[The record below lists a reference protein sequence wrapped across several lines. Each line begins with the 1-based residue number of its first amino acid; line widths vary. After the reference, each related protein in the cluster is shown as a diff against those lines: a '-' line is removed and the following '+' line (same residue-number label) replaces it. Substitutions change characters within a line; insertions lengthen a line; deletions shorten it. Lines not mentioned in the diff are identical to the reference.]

1 MIHCEVGVAEIMHD
15 AEYDQVEPEIRIE
28 RDYLGDCRAALARMR
43 EDAVN
48 ALATGRGAG
57 DVFDKMQNF
66 AARQFHKKQI
76 EELTGL
82 DEVPLFFGRLD
93 FPLGDVYDEIR
104 VLGSPSAAP
113 DSDRVYIGRRG
124 VSDEAGELMVID
136 WRAPLARAFY
146 EASQQDPRKVRV
158 RRRFGFDH
166 NGELTAF
173 EDETLDPRLEQA
185 GGSDLLAAEIER
197 PRKGPMRDIV
207 ATIQP
212 EQMSLVR
219 SPIERTLCIQGAP
232 GTGKTAVG
240 LHRLAYLLFTER
252 ERLRREG
259 GVAVIGPNRSFLAY
273 VRNVLPALGEVEVL
287 QTTIDELTA
296 SGSTVARGEEPR
308 AERIKGDARMA
319 EVIRRHLFSRIRPIE
334 ETVQVKYLH
343 RTWHLYSDE
352 IADELDEVRERNSD
366 YSSGIELLAQ
376 RLSLLVLRQMER
388 RGDSATPGT
397 LSQLRRNRAIVR
409 AVQQMW
415 PETDC
420 RRVIFELL
428 TDPDL
433 LARAADGILSAEE
446 QHVILCTPRTRGVA
460 GMRWSSA
467 DLALI
472 DEASAMIE
480 RPAKLG
486 HIVVDEAQDLSP
498 MQIRAIGR
506 RVAGA
511 CTVLGDLAQATSPS
525 AAEDWTAVLAHLGRP
540 DGQIEELT
548 RGYRVPAQVIDY
560 AARLLPHIAPELR
573 GPASYRQS
581 AGALQ
586 ITRIASA
593 EMIDAVLGSCAR
605 ALAEAGSVGLIAADS
620 DIPELH
626 RILTENGLQH
636 TLLGADESS
645 IDPVR
650 LSLVP
655 VTLAKGL
662 EFDTVVVVEPSRIA
676 ESEERGLQRLYVALT
691 RAVSN
696 LRIIHAER
704 LPEPLSREPAMS
716 I

>member
-1 MIHCEVGVAEIMHD
+1 MHHAEND
-15 AEYDQVEPEIRIE
+15 RVEPEIRVE
-28 RDYLGDCRAALARMR
+28 RDYLGACRAALARMR
-43 EDAVN
+43 EESVT
-48 ALATGRGAG
+48 ALAVGKGEG
-57 DVFDKMQNF
+57 DVFDKMQNY

-76 EELTGL
+76 EELSGL
-82 DEVPLFFGRLD
+82 DDVPLFFGRLD

-104 VLGSPSAAP
+104 DLGSPSAAP

-124 VSDEAGELMVID
+124 VSDEAGELMIVD

-146 EASQQDPRKVRV
+146 EAGHQEPMKVRV

-166 NGELTAF
+166 NGVLTAF
-173 EDETLDPRLEQA
+173 EDESLDSRSARGA
-185 GGSDLLAAEIER
+185 GNDLLAAEIER

-212 EQMSLVR
+212 EQMGLVR
-219 SPIERTLCIQGAP
+219 SPMQRTLCVQGAP

-252 ERLRREG
+252 ERLQREG

-287 QTTIDELTA
+287 QTTIDELIDA
-296 SGSTVARGEEPR
+296 DVTVARAEEAQ
-308 AERIKGDARMA
+308 AERIKGGARMA
-319 EVIRRHLFSRIRPIE
+319 EVVRRHLFSRIRPIE
-334 ETVQVKYLH
+334 EVVQVKYLQ
-343 RTWHLYSDE
+343 RTWHLYPDQ
-352 IADELDEVRERNSD
+352 IADELDEVRDRGTD
-366 YSSGIELLAQ
+366 YRSGIELLAQ
-376 RLSLLVLRQMER
+376 RLALLVVRQMER
-388 RGDSATPGT
+388 RGETVATSTPG
-397 LSQLRRNRAIVR
+397 QLRRNRGIVR

-415 PETDC
+415 PETDS
-420 RRVIFELL
+420 RRVVFELL

-446 QHVILCTPRTRGVA
+446 QAAILCTPRPRGLK

-472 DEASAMIE
+472 DEASALIE

-511 CTVLGDLAQATSPS
+511 CTVLGDLAQATSPA
-525 AAEDWTAVLAHLGRP
+525 AAEDWTTVLTHLGRP
-540 DGQIEELT
+540 DGQVEELT

-581 AGALQ
+581 ADALQ
-586 ITRIASA
+586 ITRVTA
-593 EMIDAVLGSCAR
+593 ENLTEAVLAACAG
-605 ALAEAGSVGLIAADS
+605 ALTAAGSIGLIAVDR

-626 RILTENGLQH
+626 RGLAEKDLPH
-636 TLLGADESS
+636 AVLGTDETS
-645 IDPVR
+645 IDSVR
-650 LSLVP
+650 LGLVP

-696 LRIIHAER
+696 LRIIHAED
-704 LPEPLSREPAMS
+704 LPEPLMREPAMS
-716 I
+716 M

>member
-1 MIHCEVGVAEIMHD
+1 MHD
-15 AEYDQVEPEIRIE
+15 AEYDHVEPEIRVE
-28 RDYLGDCRAALARMR
+28 RDYLSDCRAALARMR
-43 EDAVN
+43 EEAVS
-48 ALATGRGAG
+48 ALATGRGEG

-76 EELTGL
+76 KELSGL
-82 DEVPLFFGRLD
+82 DDVPLFFGRLD

-104 VLGSPSAAP
+104 DLGSPSAAP

-136 WRAPLARAFY
+136 WRAPLSRAFY
-146 EASQQDPRKVRV
+146 EASHQDPLKVRV

-166 NGELTAF
+166 HGELTAF
-173 EDETLDPRLEQA
+173 EDESLDSRFAQA
-185 GGSDLLAAEIER
+185 DGSDLLAAEIER

-219 SPIERTLCIQGAP
+219 SPMERTLCIQGAP

-287 QTTIDELTA
+287 QTTIDELTNP
-296 SGSTVARGEEPR
+296 GITVTRAEDPR

-319 EVIRRHLFSRIRPIE
+319 EVIRRHLFSRIRPVE
-334 ETVQVKYLH
+334 ETVQVKYLQ

-352 IADELDEVRERNSD
+352 IADELDEVRDRNSD

-376 RLSLLVLRQMER
+376 RLSLLVLRQLER
-388 RGDSATPGT
+388 RGDSATPST

-415 PETDC
+415 PETSSG
-420 RRVIFELL
+420 RVVFELL

-446 QHVILCTPRTRGVA
+446 QQAILCTPRPRGVQ
-460 GMRWSSA
+460 GMHWSSA
-467 DLALI
+467 DLALL

-506 RVAGA
+506 RIAGA

-525 AAEDWTAVLAHLGRP
+525 AAEDWTTVLTHLGRP

-593 EMIDAVLGSCAR
+593 EMVDTVLGSCAG
-605 ALAEAGSVGLIAADS
+605 ALTEEGSVGLIAADR

-626 RILTENGLQH
+626 RALAENGLQH
-636 TLLGADESS
+636 TVLGTDDTR
-645 IDPVR
+645 IDSVR

-662 EFDTVVVVEPSRIA
+662 EFDTVLVVEPSRIA
-676 ESEERGLQRLYVALT
+676 ESEDRGLQRLYVALT

-696 LRIIHAER
+696 LCIIHADP
-704 LPEPLSREPAMS
+704 LPDPLVQEPAMS

>member
-1 MIHCEVGVAEIMHD
+1 MHD
-15 AEYDQVEPEIRIE
+15 AEYDQVEPEIQVE
-28 RDYLGDCRAALARMR
+28 RDYLSSCRAALARMR
-43 EDAVN
+43 EEAVT
-48 ALATGRGAG
+48 ALATGRGSG

-76 EELTGL
+76 EELSGL
-82 DEVPLFFGRLD
+82 DDVPLFFGRLD

-104 VLGSPSAAP
+104 DLGSPSAAP

-136 WRAPLARAFY
+136 WRAPLSRAFY
-146 EASQQDPRKVRV
+146 EASHQDPLKVRV

-166 NGELTAF
+166 RGGLTAF
-173 EDETLDPRLEQA
+173 EDESLDSRFARAE
-185 GGSDLLAAEIER
+185 GSDLLAAEIER

-219 SPIERTLCIQGAP
+219 SPMERTLCIQGAP

-287 QTTIDELTA
+287 QTTIDELTNP
-296 SGSTVARGEEPR
+296 GITVTRVEEPR
-308 AERIKGDARMA
+308 VERIKGDARMA
-319 EVIRRHLFSRIRPIE
+319 EVIRRQLFSRIRPIE
-334 ETVQVKYLH
+334 ETVQVKYLQ

-352 IADELDEVRERNSD
+352 IADELDEVRDRNSD
-366 YSSGIELLAQ
+366 YRSGIELLAQ
-376 RLSLLVLRQMER
+376 RLSLLVLRQLER
-388 RGDSATPGT
+388 RGESASPSA

-415 PETDC
+415 PETDSG
-420 RRVIFELL
+420 RVVFELL

-433 LARAADGILSAEE
+433 LALAADGILSADE
-446 QHVILCTPRTRGVA
+446 QHAILCVPRPRNLP

-472 DEASAMIE
+472 DEASALIE

-511 CTVLGDLAQATSPS
+511 CTVLGDLAQATSPA
-525 AAEDWTAVLAHLGRP
+525 AAEDWTAVLTHLGRP

-581 AGALQ
+581 ADALH
-586 ITRIASA
+586 ITRTATQAMTKAILSA
-593 EMIDAVLGSCAR
+593 CAT
-605 ALAEAGSVGLIAADS
+605 ALADEGSVGVIAADHDIAGLHKAFS
-620 DIPELH
+620 D
-626 RILTENGLQH
+626 NGLPH
-636 TLLGADESS
+636 TILGTDEPGTDS
-645 IDPVR
+645 DR
-650 LSLVP
+650 LSLIP

-662 EFDTVVVVEPSRIA
+662 EFDTVLVIEPSRIVNA
-676 ESEERGLQRLYVALT
+676 EPRGLQRLYVALT

-696 LRIIHAER
+696 LRVIHADV
-704 LPEPLSREPAMS
+704 LPEPLVQEPAMS
-716 I
+716 V